1 MHTLRRSDPVV
12 TTPVAAVPPRD
23 ARRLAVPCPET
34 ARRRCDDWVRA
45 FAARLAWLGA
55 KDDAA
60 ELGRLG
66 RSLYEHY
73 NLLDPYYIAGMVWRR
88 WPNDDGIVVPRER
101 QMPATHFPHDTQGAT
116 TWTTTTSSTS

>member
-1 MHTLRRSDPVV
+1 MHTLDRPDPFAK
-12 TTPVAAVPPRD
+12 PAVAAVAPRR

-55 KDDAA
+55 KDGAE

-88 WPNDDGIVVPRER
+88 WPNEDGIVVPR
-101 QMPATHFPHDTQGAT
+101 A
-116 TWTTTTSSTS
+116 SSP

>member
-1 MHTLRRSDPVV
+1 MQTLRHPDPIVP
-12 TTPVAAVPPRD
+12 TAVAPVPPRS
-23 ARRLAVPCPET
+23 AIRAAAHCPET

-55 KDDAA
+55 KDGAA

-88 WPNDDGIVVPRER
+88 WPNDDGIVVPRV
-101 QMPATHFPHDTQGAT
+101 PSA
-116 TWTTTTSSTS
+116 